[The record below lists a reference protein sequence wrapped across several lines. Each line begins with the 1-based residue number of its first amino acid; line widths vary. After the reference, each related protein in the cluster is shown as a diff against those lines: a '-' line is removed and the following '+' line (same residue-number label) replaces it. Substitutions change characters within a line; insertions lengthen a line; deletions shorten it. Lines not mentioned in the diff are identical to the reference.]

1 MMHIVQM
8 IERRHPEHAGRV
20 TRALFA
26 GSGLALAAGG
36 ALLLLR

>member
-1 MMHIVQM
+1 MMHLIKM
-8 IERRHPEHAGRV
+8 IERRHPEHAGRI

-26 GSGLALAAGG
+26 GSSLALAAGG